1 MTARSPKLPIA
12 AASGWLSRFGTTIA
26 VASLLFASAV
36 RAADIDDLI
45 RNMPRGFLGEFSW
58 EGDRLVQNVVIAF
71 ESVRALN
78 GQNAEALG
86 CGSYE
91 VGRNVTKIKVRMF
104 VRWPD
109 LNVEIFELAPEGNSS
124 FETDGSHRGRL
135 SQDFQRIDTE
145 WTTTS
150 SGQRGA
156 MNLRALPSV
165 TCAPAS
171 AT

>member
-1 MTARSPKLPIA
+1 MRWQANAIFY
-12 AASGWLSRFGTTIA
+12 GWLTRFCAVA
-26 VASLLFASAV
+26 VASLLFSSTV
-36 RAADIDDLI
+36 HPGEIDDFT

-58 EGDRLVQNVVIAF
+58 EGDRTVQNVVITF
-71 ESVRALN
+71 DSVRALN
-78 GQNAEALG
+78 EQNAEALG

-91 VGRNVTKIKVRMF
+91 LGRNVTKIKVRMF
-104 VRWPD
+104 VRLPD
-109 LNVEIFELAPEGNSS
+109 LDVEILELAPEGNSS
-124 FETDGSHRGRL
+124 FETGGSHRGRL
-135 SQDFQRIDTE
+135 SRDFQRIDTE

-156 MNLRALPSV
+156 MHLRALPSV

>member
-1 MTARSPKLPIA
+1 MRWQGIA
-12 AASGWLSRFGTTIA
+12 NLQVWLSRLGAAIV
-26 VASLLFASAV
+26 VASLLFASTV
-36 RAADIDDLI
+36 RAGEIDDLT
-45 RNMPRGFLGEFSW
+45 RNIPRGFLGEFSW
-58 EGDRLVQNVVIAF
+58 EGDPTVQNVVITF
-71 ESVRALN
+71 DSVRVLN
-78 GQNAEALG
+78 EQNAEALG

-124 FETDGSHRGRL
+124 FETGGSHRGRL
-135 SQDFQRIDTE
+135 SPDFQRIDTE

-150 SGQRGA
+150 SGQRGELH
-156 MNLRALPSV
+156 LRALPAV

-171 AT
+171 AM

>member
-1 MTARSPKLPIA
+1 MRRPCIA
-12 AASGWLSRFGTTIA
+12 NFHGWISRLGVVIA
-26 VASLLFASAV
+26 FATLLFASTV
-36 RAADIDDLI
+36 RAADIDELT
-45 RNMPRGFLGEFSW
+45 RTMPRGFLGEFSW
-58 EGDRLVQNVVIAF
+58 EGDPIVQNVVITF
-71 ESVRALN
+71 DQVRVLN

-86 CGSYE
+86 CGFYE

-124 FETDGSHRGRL
+124 FETGGSHRGRL
-135 SQDFQRIDTE
+135 SKDFQRIDTE
-145 WTTTS
+145 WTTTA
-150 SGQRGA
+150 SGQRGTL
-156 MNLRALPSV
+156 NLRALPTA

>member
-1 MTARSPKLPIA
+1 MRCQGISTFY
-12 AASGWLSRFGTTIA
+12 GWLSRVGVTMA
-26 VASLLFASAV
+26 LASLLFASAV
-36 RAADIDDLI
+36 RAAEIDDLT
-45 RNMPRGFLGEFSW
+45 RNLPRGFVGEFSW
-58 EGDRLVQNVVIAF
+58 EGDPTVQNVVITLD
-71 ESVRALN
+71 SVRALN
-78 GQNAEALG
+78 GQNAEAFG

-91 VGRNVTKIKVRMF
+91 LGRVVTKIKVRMF

-109 LNVEIFELAPEGNSS
+109 LDVEILELAPEGNSS
-124 FETDGSHRGRL
+124 FETGGSHRGRL
-135 SQDFQRIDTE
+135 SKDFQRIDTE

-156 MNLRALPSV
+156 MHLRALPSV

>member
-1 MTARSPKLPIA
+1 MRHPRIA
-12 AASGWLSRFGTTIA
+12 NFNGWLARLGVTM
-26 VASLLFASAV
+26 VLASLLFASSV
-36 RAADIDDLI
+36 GAADIDELT
-45 RNMPRGFLGEFSW
+45 RNLPRGFLGEFSW
-58 EGDRLVQNVVIAF
+58 EGDPTVQNVVITF
-71 ESVRALN
+71 DSVRVLN
-78 GQNAEALG
+78 GQNAEAFG

-91 VGRNVTKIKVRMF
+91 IGRNVTQIKVRMF

-124 FETDGSHRGRL
+124 FETGGSHRGRL
-135 SQDFQRIDTE
+135 SKDFQRIDTE

-150 SGQRGA
+150 TGQRGA
-156 MNLRALPSV
+156 MNLRALPTA

>member
-1 MTARSPKLPIA
+1 MRWRS
-12 AASGWLSRFGTTIA
+12 STSFQDWLSRLGLMIT
-26 VASLLFASAV
+26 VASLLFASTV
-36 RAADIDDLI
+36 RAADIDDLT

-58 EGDRLVQNVVIAF
+58 EGDPVVQNVVITF
-71 ESVRALN
+71 DSVRTLN
-78 GQNAEALG
+78 EQNAEALG

-124 FETDGSHRGRL
+124 FETGGSHRGRL
-135 SQDFQRIDTE
+135 SPDFQRIDTE

-150 SGQRGA
+150 SGQRGELH
-156 MNLRALPSV
+156 LRALPAV

-171 AT
+171 AM